1 MKTAT
6 ADLCDRFE
14 SELGRS
20 VRVVAPMFKCY
31 GDRAAF
37 SGRIVTLKLRD
48 DNSLVRPT
56 LGEDGHGKVLVI
68 DGDASMR
75 CALLGDQLAKLAVT
89 NGWEGVV
96 VHGCIRD
103 SAQINALDI
112 GVRALATNP
121 QRSEKKN
128 TGERDLV
135 LVFGGVRFVPGEHLY
150 ADEDGILVS
159 ERMLEE

>member
-1 MKTAT
+1 MTTTT

-37 SGRIVTLKLRD
+37 SGRIVTLKLCD

-159 ERMLEE
+159 ERMLEQ